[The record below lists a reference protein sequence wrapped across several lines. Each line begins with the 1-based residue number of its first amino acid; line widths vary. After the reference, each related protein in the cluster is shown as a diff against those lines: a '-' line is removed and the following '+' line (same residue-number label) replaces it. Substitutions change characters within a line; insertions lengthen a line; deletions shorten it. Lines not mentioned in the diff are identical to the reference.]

1 MLNDQR
7 GVSIS
12 GLIYWGILLALL
24 ATLGI
29 KVVPSVIQYYKT
41 LAAAKKVVSAAQPGA
56 TVVDLRMAYDKFADI
71 DQLDLKGAE
80 LEITKE
86 GGQVVIS
93 FAYDKKI
100 PLVGPASLLIEYQ
113 GSTSGSSKD

>member
-1 MLNDQR
+1 MNYQR

-24 ATLGI
+24 ALLGM
-29 KVVPSVIQYYKT
+29 KVAPSVIEYYQT

-56 TVVDLRMAYDKFADI
+56 TVMDLRKAYDRFADI
-71 DQLDLKGAE
+71 DRLDLKSSE

-100 PLVGPASLLIEYQ
+100 PLFGPASLLIEYE